1 MTAMPTRRSFGLAGL
16 AFALVAALAWG
27 FWPRPVLVETGT
39 VSRGPLVVTVE
50 EEGRTRVRDRFE
62 LSVPVPGHVRRLSL
76 LAGDTVAEGQ
86 AVAELEPLRSTVLDP
101 RSRAEAEARV
111 ALAESA
117 LHAAEHKAA
126 AATAEAGRARGEHER
141 RKRLC
146 ETGCISKEELENAA
160 MLARRTE
167 AEQRSAEFGIQV
179 ARFELE
185 AARTAL
191 GYSAAQGAAAPAERV
206 TLRSP
211 VAGRVLKVLRRSEGP
226 VQAGEILLE
235 VGDPH
240 ALEVEVDVLS
250 SEAVRIPPGGRVRLD
265 RWGGDGLLDAVVRT
279 VEPSGFTKVSALG
292 VEEQRVWVIADLTS
306 PSDQWARLG
315 DGYRVEAA
323 FVIWEESDVLQV
335 PVSALFRRNEGWA
348 AFVVRDGAARLQ
360 PVRLGHRN
368 AHAAEVLEGVSA
380 GDTVVL
386 HPSNAVREGIRVK
399 AR

>member
-1 MTAMPTRRSFGLAGL
+1 MPTRRSFGLAGL

-292 VEEQRVWVIADLTS
+292 VKEQRVWVIADLTS
-306 PSDQWARLG
+306 PPDQWARLG

-323 FVIWEESDVLQV
+323 FVIWEDSDVLQV

-386 HPSNAVREGIRVK
+386 HPSNAVREGIRVR

>member
-16 AFALVAALAWG
+16 AFALAAALAWG

-211 VAGRVLKVLRRSEGP
+211 VAGRVLKILRRSEGP

-306 PSDQWARLG
+306 PPDQWARLG

-323 FVIWEESDVLQV
+323 FVIWEDSDVLQV

>member
-1 MTAMPTRRSFGLAGL
+1 MPTRRPLALG
-16 AFALVAALAWG
+16 ALVLALLAALAWG
-27 FWPRPVLVETGT
+27 FWPRPIPVELGQVT
-39 VSRGPLVVTVE
+39 RGPLTVTVE

-62 LSVPVPGHVRRLSL
+62 LSVPVAGHVRRLTL
-76 LAGDTVAEGQ
+76 LAGDTVTEGQ
-86 AVAELEPLRSTVLDP
+86 PVAELEPLRSTVLDP

-111 ALAESA
+111 ASAESA
-117 LHAAEHKAA
+117 LHAAEEKAA

-146 ETGCISKEELENAA
+146 ESGCISKEELENSA

-191 GYSAAQGAAAPAERV
+191 GYSAADGAAAPAERV
-206 TLRSP
+206 TIRSP

-265 RWGGDGLLDAVVRT
+265 RWGGDGLLEGVVRT

-292 VEEQRVWVIADLTS
+292 VEEQRVWVIADIAS
-306 PSDQWARLG
+306 PPEQWARLG

-323 FVIWEESDVLQV
+323 FVIWEGADVLQA
-335 PVSALFRRNEGWA
+335 PVSALFRSNDGWA
-348 AFVVRDGAARLQ
+348 AFVVRDGVARLQ
-360 PVRLGHRN
+360 PVRVGQRN
-368 AHAAEVLEGVSA
+368 ALTAEVLEGLSA
-380 GDTVVL
+380 GDAVIL
-386 HPSNAVREGIRVK
+386 HPSNAVRDGVRAK

>member
-1 MTAMPTRRSFGLAGL
+1 MPTRRSLGLATVVVAIL
-16 AFALVAALAWG
+16 AALAWG
-27 FWPRPVLVETGT
+27 FWPRPIPAELGQVT
-39 VSRGPLVVTVE
+39 RGPLTVTVE

-62 LSVPVPGHVRRLSL
+62 LSVPVAGHVRRLML
-76 LAGDTVAEGQ
+76 FAGDTVAEGQ
-86 AVAELEPLRSTVLDP
+86 AVAELEPLRSVVLDP

-111 ALAESA
+111 ASAESA
-117 LHAAEHKAA
+117 LRAAEEKTAA
-126 AATAEAGRARGEHER
+126 AAAEAIRVRGEHER
-141 RKRLC
+141 RKRLH
-146 ETGCISKEELENAA
+146 ESGGVSKEELENSA

-191 GYSAAQGAAAPAERV
+191 GYSAAQGASPLAERV
-206 TLRSP
+206 TIRSP
-211 VAGRVLKVLRRSEGP
+211 VTGRVLKVLRRSEGP
-226 VQAGEILLE
+226 VQAGEVLLE

-250 SEAVRIPPGGRVRLD
+250 SEAVRIPPGGRVRFD
-265 RWGGDGLLDAVVRT
+265 RWGGDGLLEGVVRT

-292 VEEQRVWVIADLTS
+292 VEEQRVWVIADITS
-306 PSDQWARLG
+306 PPELWSRLG

-323 FVIWEESDVLQV
+323 FVIWEGADVLQV
-335 PVSALFRRNEGWA
+335 PVSALFRSNDGWA

-360 PVRLGHRN
+360 PVRVGHRN
-368 AHAAEVLEGVSA
+368 ALTAEVLEGLNV
-380 GDTVVL
+380 GETVIL
-386 HPSNAVREGIRVK
+386 HPSNAVRDGVRVK